1 MSDQNPNKTVMGI
14 PGLNFNAP
22 DEEDE
27 AVEKPDASRQTMF
40 GLPSGSV
47 PAQNEVVDEYED
59 DGLPTQIVSADAF
72 SFDSEPAEED
82 DVSDLR
88 STAMG
93 GLPSL
98 GKRRAPRMPVADDDQ
113 PRGPVG
119 GFAKAFDGDGDEGEG
134 ALFVKHTEEKP
145 LKHATLMGMS
155 LEDVLAQEKAAE
167 DEDSDTA
174 ARSTMFSMP
183 APSLN
188 EMKASLDAEEQPAE
202 EAARSTMFSMPAPS
216 FSSPAEVAS
225 EVSEGEDD
233 DLPTQAIGVDQLEQ
247 FSQKEESSLDNR
259 KRLLAKLRSSRKQD
273 PEESETKGT
282 MFGIPGI
289 NHERDASGSRAP
301 ITGVLKMP
309 KKRASAPKEDDASP
323 LGGSSYTLPRP
334 GAPKGD
340 GKVPSFSLPPR
351 IAQPTPAEP
360 EDVAQESDDAT
371 SVVSQEFGKQLEASF
386 GVNTPST
393 PAPDFGAVSM
403 DEAVPDRF
411 GSQPVIQLDSTL
423 EQNPF
428 GAESSSLAEESSAS
442 EEVRPG
448 VDPFAETQVAN
459 VNDFEPFSFEAP
471 EPEPDAVPE
480 FDPNDE
486 VDPLGETLEEGEV
499 PNFVDSLKAA
509 NEGAAD
515 EDDFQPRDPI
525 PTPMFTG
532 MEMERFPGHE
542 PAPELAPAP
551 TPEPAPVPETAT
563 PQAPPATTSASFSD
577 MPVASSATGSAI
589 LLVPTEVGNSV
600 GAKGQRIMGLFSV
613 FPLVVAT
620 PLAFALGTVEG
631 AEAVLAAA
639 PALMGLVAM
648 MLAALGLDP
657 KLRSA
662 GLAVVGLL
670 AGVIALGAAAV
681 GIHLVVALCASV
693 GALFALC
700 GAGLPFILGGSSS

>member
-225 EVSEGEDD
+225 EH
-233 DLPTQAIGVDQLEQ
+233 QARDG
-247 FSQKEESSLDNR
+247 R
-259 KRLLAKLRSSRKQD
+259 
-273 PEESETKGT
+273 
-282 MFGIPGI
+282 
-289 NHERDASGSRAP
+289 HE
-301 ITGVLKMP
+301 L
-309 KKRASAPKEDDASP
+309 
-323 LGGSSYTLPRP
+323 
-334 GAPKGD
+334 
-340 GKVPSFSLPPR
+340 R
-351 IAQPTPAEP
+351 IAQLP
-360 EDVAQESDDAT
+360 EAAVQRRLGVAAHALRQ
-371 SVVSQEFGKQLEASF
+371 
-386 GVNTPST
+386 
-393 PAPDFGAVSM
+393 
-403 DEAVPDRF
+403 PDRQ
-411 GSQPVIQLDSTL
+411 G
-423 EQNPF
+423 
-428 GAESSSLAEESSAS
+428 
-442 EEVRPG
+442 
-448 VDPFAETQVAN
+448 
-459 VNDFEPFSFEAP
+459 
-471 EPEPDAVPE
+471 
-480 FDPNDE
+480 
-486 VDPLGETLEEGEV
+486 
-499 PNFVDSLKAA
+499 
-509 NEGAAD
+509 
-515 EDDFQPRDPI
+515 
-525 PTPMFTG
+525 
-532 MEMERFPGHE
+532 
-542 PAPELAPAP
+542 
-551 TPEPAPVPETAT
+551 
-563 PQAPPATTSASFSD
+563 
-577 MPVASSATGSAI
+577 
-589 LLVPTEVGNSV
+589 
-600 GAKGQRIMGLFSV
+600 
-613 FPLVVAT
+613 
-620 PLAFALGTVEG
+620 LAF
-631 AEAVLAAA
+631 
-639 PALMGLVAM
+639 PRRHGLT
-648 MLAALGLDP
+648 LHRP
-657 KLRSA
+657 
-662 GLAVVGLL
+662 
-670 AGVIALGAAAV
+670 
-681 GIHLVVALCASV
+681 
-693 GALFALC
+693 
-700 GAGLPFILGGSSS
+700 